1 MICIFEGKV
10 FYDYGKKRTAGKPL
24 RVYYAFC
31 GLCDRLWKCME
42 VPVGMWTER
51 GRKFY
56 ADLHHLSVGAW
67 TSGNGDGTVRRTC
80 GADKSSVYVPEAV
93 SEWKEMAAAWH
104 CMSDWKY
111 CVDCILFGCFWL
123 DHLLFC
129 EVSDRTESEFWI

>member
-10 FYDYGKKRTAGKPL
+10 FYDYGKKRTAGKPAGI
-24 RVYYAFC
+24 YYAF
-31 GLCDRLWKCME
+31 GGMCDRMWKCME
-42 VPVGMWTER
+42 VPMGMRTEW

-67 TSGNGDGTVRRTC
+67 TSGDGDGTVRRSC
-80 GADKSSVYVPEAV
+80 GTDKSFVYVPEAV
-93 SEWKEMAAAWH
+93 SERKEMAAAWH

-111 CVDCILFGCFWL
+111 CVDRILFGCFWL